1 MHETIFAVD
10 LSFRSIRLTVLL
22 LLVVLTGAAQTASAQ
37 TSPTDKALAESLFDR
52 GLEQMRLGKDEEA
65 CQSLERSQ
73 AIEPGV
79 GTMLY
84 LAECYEKLGRSASAW
99 AMYREAASLAQ
110 EQGQSE
116 RAKKGA
122 TRAEFLTPSLSKLTL
137 VVPSQAIV
145 PGLSI
150 TRNGEAVPAAAWSVA
165 VPVDPGEQ
173 KIAAAA
179 PGYAPW
185 TLDVTLPPNGA
196 RIVVD
201 VPALQ
206 ALPPS
211 EVAPAAVA
219 QTEPIT
225 QAPAALTP
233 PAAAL
238 TTADSPARASFHKP
252 LAYVLGGVGIAALGV
267 GTYFGIRAI
276 SENNKADEAC
286 PNDRCRNA
294 AGIEHDEAAHSSAT
308 AANVFVT
315 GGLALVAAGVVVYV
329 TRPRE
334 DKAQVSLITGPGSAQ
349 LNLRGTF

>member
-1 MHETIFAVD
+1 MHETTSAVD
-10 LSFRSIRLTVLL
+10 LSFRSILLTALL
-22 LLVVLTGAAQTASAQ
+22 LLVAWAGAVQIASAQ
-37 TSPTDKALAESLFDR
+37 SSPNDKALAESLFDR

-84 LAECYEKLGRSASAW
+84 LAECYEKLGRTASAW

-110 EQGQSE
+110 EQGQAE

-122 TRAEFLTPSLSKLTL
+122 TRAEYLTPSLSKLTL
-137 VVPSQAIV
+137 VVPSHAAV

-150 TRNGEAVPAAAWSVA
+150 TRNGNAVPPAAWGA
-165 VPVDPGEQ
+165 PAPVDPGEQ
-173 KIAAAA
+173 KIAASA

-185 TLDVTLPPNGA
+185 SVSVHLPPNGA

-211 EVAPAAVA
+211 ELPPPAEAVQAEPETSAAA
-219 QTEPIT
+219 QP
-225 QAPAALTP
+225 PSAALDTRDR
-233 PAAAL
+233 A
-238 TTADSPARASFHKP
+238 ARATFHKP
-252 LAYVLGGVGIAALGV
+252 LAYALGGAGIVALGL
-267 GTYFGIRAI
+267 GSYFGIRAI
-276 SENNKADEAC
+276 SENNKADDAC
-286 PNDRCRNA
+286 PNDKCRNA
-294 AGIEHDEAAHSSAT
+294 AGFDHDKSAHSSAT
-308 AANVFVT
+308 AANVLVA
-315 GGLALVAAGVVVYV
+315 GGLALVAAGVVVFV

-334 DKAQVSLITGPGSAQ
+334 DNVQVSLTTGPGSAQ